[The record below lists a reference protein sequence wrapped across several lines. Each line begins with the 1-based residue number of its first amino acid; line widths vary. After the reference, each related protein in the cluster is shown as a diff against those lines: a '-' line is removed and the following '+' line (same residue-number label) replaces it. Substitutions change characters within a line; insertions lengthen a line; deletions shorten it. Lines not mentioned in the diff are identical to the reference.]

1 MLNSQM
7 LFKPLVTVHLLT
19 LHHVKQVTQSH
30 SPAHSEVVES
40 YRPPWGGW
48 GCVCVNILKQ

>member
-7 LFKPLVTVHLLT
+7 LFKPLVMVHLLT

-30 SPAHSEVVES
+30 SPARSEVVES
-40 YRPPWGGW
+40 YRPPCTGEG
-48 GCVCVNILKQ
+48 VCEYF